1 MTHLQIFL
9 GINKLLGKP
18 IPVGRD
24 DLTWTIIKHN
34 RPEGADNDIL
44 NAEEIA
50 ESYSKLNIAV
60 SVMHECFEPV
70 KEPRTQRDI
79 VEDVIFCRW

>member
-1 MTHLQIFL
+1 MGL
-9 GINKLLGKP
+9 NKLLGKP

-24 DLTWTIIKHN
+24 DLTWTIVKHT
-34 RPEGADNDIL
+34 RREGDTSDT
-44 NAEEIA
+44 EELTEI
-50 ESYSKLNIAV
+50 YSKLNIAI

>member
-1 MTHLQIFL
+1 MVVLQIFM

-24 DLTWTIIKHN
+24 DLTWTILKHKK
-34 RPEGADNDIL
+34 PDETL
-44 NAEEIA
+44 NMEEIT
-50 ESYSKLNIAV
+50 ESYSKLNIAI

-79 VEDVIFCRW
+79 VEDVVFGRW

>member
-1 MTHLQIFL
+1 MALLQIYL
-9 GINKLLGKP
+9 GINELLGKP

-24 DLTWTIIKHN
+24 DLTWTILKHR
-34 RPEGADNDIL
+34 RPEGTDYDSSPM
-44 NAEEIA
+44 EEMT